1 MSISRPLSLSTAM
14 FGLALAATCSVS
26 LASSSPS
33 NQPPTQA
40 KQAEAVSS
48 EPSFDVDE
56 LAAKRVEISD
66 APSENGGY
74 ALLAKDVVIVRAQK
88 RDLAGI
94 RRLRM
99 ERGQQPT
106 MWFRNNKSSFTV
118 TDSTLVNKAVDLDSQ
133 VATIA
138 SQQSAEMK
146 QLSSAMRAAR
156 TCDRELAQ
164 LRMERTQ
171 ARMSAISGT
180 KATQDPVLTSQKV
193 TENQA
198 KRKEID
204 QQIKSLE
211 ASQRTTETQLNR
223 AVALRDA
230 GMKQIE
236 IDALKAGLNQ
246 A

>member
-33 NQPPTQA
+33 NQQPTQE
-40 KQAEAVSS
+40 KKAEAILS

-56 LAAKRVEISD
+56 LAAKRIEVSD

-99 ERGQQPT
+99 TRGQQPT

-118 TDSTLVNKAVDLDSQ
+118 TDPTLVNKAIDLDSQ

-146 QLSSAMRAAR
+146 QLASAMRAAR
-156 TCDRELAQ
+156 TYDRELAQ
-164 LRMERTQ
+164 LRMERAQT
-171 ARMSAISGT
+171 RMSTLSGT
-180 KATQDPVLTSQKV
+180 KSTQDPALTSQKV
-193 TENQA
+193 AENQV
-198 KRKEID
+198 KRKEIN

-211 ASQRTTETQLNR
+211 ASQRTTEAQLDH
-223 AVALRDA
+223 AVAVRDA

-236 IDALKAGLNQ
+236 VDALKAGLNQ

>member
-1 MSISRPLSLSTAM
+1 M
-14 FGLALAATCSVS
+14 
-26 LASSSPS
+26 
-33 NQPPTQA
+33 
-40 KQAEAVSS
+40 
-48 EPSFDVDE
+48 DE
-56 LAAKRVEISD
+56 LAAKRVEVSG
-66 APSENGGY
+66 APSEDDGY

-99 ERGQQPT
+99 ERGQQPI

-118 TDSTLVNKAVDLDSQ
+118 TNPTLVNKAVDLDSQ

-164 LRMERTQ
+164 LRMQRTQ

-180 KATQDPVLTSQKV
+180 KATQDPALTSQKV
-193 TENQA
+193 ADNQA

-211 ASQRTTETQLNR
+211 ASLRTTEAQLSR

-236 IDALKAGLNQ
+236 VDALKAGLNQ